1 MNMIAVSKPYAVE
14 TAPATVTIE
23 RLLPGPAERL
33 WSYLVDADKRKL
45 WFSAGDTLRDGA
57 AATLLFKHSN
67 ITDEPTPDRWKGMD
81 KGGIKA
87 TVKVTEFDPPRVLAY
102 TWPNGE
108 HESEVR
114 FELFPEGG
122 KVRLVLTHERL
133 KDMDE
138 QVGISSGWHAHLDA
152 LADVLAGRKPQGF
165 WANVL
170 HLEKE
175 YTERYGAGR

>member
-1 MNMIAVSKPYAVE
+1 MIAVSKTSYAVE
-14 TAPATVTIE
+14 TAPATVKIE

-33 WSYLVDADKRKL
+33 WSYLVDADKRML
-45 WFSAGDTLRDGA
+45 WFSAGDTLRKESQ
-57 AATLLFKHSN
+57 ATLLFKHSS
-67 ITDEPTPDRWKGMD
+67 ITDEPTPERYKEMD
-81 KGGIKA
+81 NGGIKA
-87 TVKVTEFDPPRVLAY
+87 TVKVIEFDPPRVLSY

-114 FELFPEGG
+114 FELFTEGD

-152 LADVLAGRKPQGF
+152 LADVLEGRKPKRF

-170 HLEKE
+170 QLEKE
-175 YTERYGAGR
+175 YVERYGASG